1 MRRGRKSQPHLIR
14 ARQFIRD
21 ALCPDNGGDSG
32 ASYSAVYC
40 LSPCS
45 SEVHSAVMCA
55 RGSQQSP
62 FSVPPYRRVLVLFK
76 AFGRLDCC
84 PSLCELLQAV
94 KTYFLSYAATWRAEG
109 ALGVLGKVL
118 RDPIRFNIRKLDCT
132 LRVCNAGT
140 GVSVVISGIQFS
152 SLHGSPFRFI

>member
-1 MRRGRKSQPHLIR
+1 MIDVFDDVHLRILVLLPPIVRLLRCCCSFRISLRKKRPSPFGDERLNAPAVPLHLGWFLKREPPSVMRRGRKSQPHLIR

-45 SEVHSAVMCA
+45 SEVHSVVMCA
-55 RGSQQSP
+55 RGSHLSP

-84 PSLCELLQAV
+84 PSLCELL
-94 KTYFLSYAATWRAEG
+94 
-109 ALGVLGKVL
+109 
-118 RDPIRFNIRKLDCT
+118 
-132 LRVCNAGT
+132 
-140 GVSVVISGIQFS
+140 
-152 SLHGSPFRFI
+152 